1 MKWYL
6 HNLRI
11 VQYCL
16 AVRKIIALV
25 LVLSMLASA
34 QARAVHWYVDH
45 ASDAK
50 SGSAVKDT
58 TPATDLGDG
67 LLLSDDDGSG
77 ATHSAGHCDVCG
89 HAGMVAVAE
98 LPSPFQFFVGI
109 YNHVVITR
117 ESRVGDPPVRRA
129 DKPPR

>member
-1 MKWYL
+1 VKWYL

-11 VQYCL
+11 VQYCRT
-16 AVRKIIALV
+16 VRKTIALV

-45 ASDAK
+45 ASGAL
-50 SGSAVKDT
+50 SGSAVIDT
-58 TPATDLGDG
+58 TRPTDNGDD
-67 LLLSDDDGSG
+67 LPRSDDDGSG

-89 HAGMVAVAE
+89 HAGMVAVADHS
-98 LPSPFQFFVGI
+98 PPFQFFVGI
-109 YNHVVITR
+109 YNHCLITR

>member
-1 MKWYL
+1 M
-6 HNLRI
+6 
-11 VQYCL
+11 
-16 AVRKIIALV
+16 IALV
-25 LVLSMLASA
+25 LILSMLASG

-45 ASDAK
+45 AAEAK

-67 LLLSDDDGSG
+67 MLLSDDDESG

-98 LPSPFQFFVGI
+98 PPLPFRFFIGI
-109 YNHVVITR
+109 SNHILITR
-117 ESRVGDPPVRRA
+117 ESCVDDPPVRRA